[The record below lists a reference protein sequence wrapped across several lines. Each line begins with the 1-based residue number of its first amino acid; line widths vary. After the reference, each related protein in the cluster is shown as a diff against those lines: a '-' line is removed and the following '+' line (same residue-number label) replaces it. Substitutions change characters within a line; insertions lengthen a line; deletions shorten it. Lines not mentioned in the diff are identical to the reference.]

1 MKHCPKCGAESE
13 GKFCSVCGAA
23 LPDEETAPAQAE
35 QTTAQAEALVAEPVQ
50 PNPKQTETATEPV
63 DASKLTFRSAKE
75 DLSLPIGKKKIAH
88 ERVLSGHTALS
99 VLAPILP
106 PLGALSLFYLLFF
119 RAASTIVLIV
129 NMLILLPC
137 ILSLVYA
144 FGANKGKSVKIF
156 GAKIQLSDLFNII
169 SCIWLLV
176 IIIVSII
183 VQVLISNAYGRNS
196 LEYMMRVLIR
206 LFGPIK
212 WNAFYDTRYAFLLS
226 STVKFIYFF
235 GMAMVFVLTAAC
247 SVVLILL
254 HHRTRITEEEEARYD
269 VYPTESVLPP
279 ARLPEL
285 QSSSPLVKE
294 ASKLSNRHRKCIS
307 RAAAMLFIFFL
318 LPIAFSIGAKE
329 YMRQYDVPYDP
340 GAFYLGLG
348 DIFSKL
354 FKYQYSWYEVANGAW
369 DYVLPDVLLNMLVS
383 ALIVLASWL
392 IVSSIVRAI
401 LKRKSKKTG
410 IAKTENAT
418 KRFAPTFEFL
428 VGIAAVAMTVFLT
441 IISLSMKSGNYS
453 IYAIRSGNNNF
464 PFFRELLFSFAP
476 FAPVMLYGI
485 FLIVNAVRTAKASK
499 ALAIKLYGCPMP
511 EHIFAFADGV
521 KGEFGDYIIYRV
533 QLEAYA
539 RRRREEE
546 RAESERIAAEDDRSP
561 RLKWTLFGIMMGIY
575 ALVIIFGAIGYTTNA
590 FAGLWAKVFRASD
603 EGGAAYSKAIAFN
616 MLLMLPSA
624 LLYLST
630 KAPFKMPKIAK
641 NLLFYGGTALLV
653 ILYSVNTQQMMKP
666 DSPMMKLDGEGLI
679 AQFAQSA
686 TAMLYLVGAVA
697 FFIIY
702 LMARRSTKKELIS
715 EAKHPKLRRMADST
729 IIDFCKR
736 YDIGYFVATIFLTF
750 LLFPTVLLVI
760 IIFMLIFI
768 AFAILICIGAMFSDN
783 TGSSSS
789 SSSWDA
795 KEIKDEKGY
804 VHTIKKTAD
813 AAYINGSM
821 YYKYREVGS
830 GKVWLSKDG
839 KKFIEE

>member
-23 LPDEETAPAQAE
+23 LPDEETAPEQAE

-50 PNPKQTETATEPV
+50 PTPEQTETATQPV
-63 DASKLTFRSAKE
+63 DAGKLTFRSAKE

-119 RAASTIVLIV
+119 HAASTIVLIV

-144 FGANKGKSVKIF
+144 FGANRDKRVKIF

-169 SCIWLLV
+169 SCIWLLA
-176 IIIVSII
+176 IITVAII
-183 VQVLISNAYGRNS
+183 AQVLASKAGRWQS
-196 LEYMMRVLIR
+196 WEQMLKIERYLRVF
-206 LFGPIK
+206 FGPM
-212 WNAFYDTRYAFLLS
+212 N
-226 STVKFIYFF
+226 STTYFAILPSTAKFIYFF
-235 GMAMVFVLTAAC
+235 GMATVFVLTAAC

-254 HHRTRITEEEEARYD
+254 HHKTRITEEEEARYD

-318 LPIAFSIGAKE
+318 LPIAFVMGAKE
-329 YMRQYDVPYDP
+329 LMRPYVPYEQQP
-340 GAFYLGLG
+340 FTLGLG
-348 DIFSKL
+348 TIFRDL
-354 FKYQYSWYEVANGAW
+354 FNYQDFRYDDNELRIKIDNM
-369 DYVLPDVLLNMLVS
+369 LLNMLVS

-401 LKRKSKKTG
+401 LKRKSRKTG
-410 IAKTENAT
+410 VTKTENAT

-428 VGIAAVAMTVFLT
+428 VGIAAVSMTIFLT
-441 IISLSMKSGNYS
+441 LISILTKKNGYS
-453 IYAIRSGNNNF
+453 IYVGGRLWGKKF
-464 PFFRELLFSFAP
+464 PFFRELLLSFAP

-485 FLIVNAVRTAKASK
+485 FLIINAVRTAKASK

-546 RAESERIAAEDDRSP
+546 RAEAERIAAEDDRSP

-590 FAGLWAKVFRASD
+590 FAGLWAKVFRASP

-641 NLLFYGGTALLV
+641 NLLFYGGTALLAV
-653 ILYSVNTQQMMKP
+653 FHFVNVEYMSSSGGPIMKF
-666 DSPMMKLDGEGLI
+666 DGENFIANFAANAASLMYLI
-679 AQFAQSA
+679 
-686 TAMLYLVGAVA
+686 GAVA
-697 FFIIY
+697 FFVMY
-702 LMARRSTKKELIS
+702 FGARQSTKRQLIS
-715 EAKHPKLRRMADST
+715 EAKHPKLRKIADSVPA
-729 IIDFCKR
+729 DFMQR
-736 YDIGYFVATIFLTF
+736 YDIGYFLATIFLTF
-750 LLFPTVLLVI
+750 LLFPAVILVI
-760 IIFMLIFI
+760 IIFVCIVMIFATI
-768 AFAILICIGAMFSDN
+768 FCISLGVSGS
-783 TGSSSS
+783 GSSSS
-789 SSSWDA
+789 SSSSSNSWEP

-804 VHTIKKTAD
+804 VHTVEKTVYAT
-813 AAYINGSM
+813 YINGSV
-821 YYKYREVGS
+821 YHEYRES
-830 GKVWLSKDG
+830 NGKSWLSKDG
-839 KKFIEE
+839 KHFIEKK